1 MNRLSLSKL
10 DWTAAILAIAVMII
24 PLVPYALAQ

>member
-1 MNRLSLSKL
+1 MNRLSLTRL
-10 DWTAAILAIAVMII
+10 DWAAAILAIAVMII